1 MNTNEHTKQIGARL
15 LFFRTRAGLTIED
28 VAKLLST
35 SPARYTKLEN
45 GESMAKKDEELQ
57 TEEVVILCNHYGIGI
72 DDFMGTTQKPE
83 LEGLL
88 DGLSSKDNETISDII
103 AKVLK

>member
-1 MNTNEHTKQIGARL
+1 MNTNQKKIGERL
-15 LFFRTRAGLTIED
+15 FFFRTQAGLTIED

-57 TEEVVILCNHYGIGI
+57 TEEVVILCNHYGVGI

-83 LEGLL
+83 LEGTFDNLA
-88 DGLSSKDNETISDII
+88 SKDKGIISDII
-103 AKVLK
+103 TKALK